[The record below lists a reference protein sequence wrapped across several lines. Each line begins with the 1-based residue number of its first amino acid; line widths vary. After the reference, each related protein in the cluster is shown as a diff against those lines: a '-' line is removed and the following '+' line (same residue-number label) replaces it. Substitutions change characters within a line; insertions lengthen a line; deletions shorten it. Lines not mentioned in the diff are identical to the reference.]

1 MTGLHAALA
10 ELRDEWLTLGES
22 DVENQ
27 RDLWARADRITQ
39 ILDLHEPSGQ
49 VDHEQA
55 YNDLRASIEG
65 LHREIARGPNAAELL
80 GYCAHDDQRYPCLT
94 IRTLPDPS
102 DTATASEGATEHGC
116 EVEDEDTGRILV
128 CRDCATGVTSS
139 DGDREGLSD
148 EEIDS
153 RMAKVSNAAIHAA
166 EEVWSEDE
174 PTVAEYELAQ
184 RVLDAA
190 RLVEVTAAR
199 DEADRLAIVANAVAA
214 VTPCVCSAQR
224 TRAEQAEARAEVLA
238 EQVAAIEAL
247 LSHEDVEPD
256 VEGGQP
262 NGLGHIEPSDSRD
275 WFTPARESHHR
286 HRLTL
291 YGPWL
296 EGPGTWIRDEG
307 GLASEQPRNLILDAL
322 AIPGS
327 VLAARDAKV
336 AAQARHVVHV
346 TAEPVAE
353 DAVWCEECEEW
364 VTSGVPERA
373 AGGEVEQP

>member
-80 GYCAHDDQRYPCLT
+80 GYCAHDGQRYPCLT

-102 DTATASEGATEHGC
+102 DTATASEGATEIT
-116 EVEDEDTGRILV
+116 ELVEASSL
-128 CRDCATGVTSS
+128 AS

-224 TRAEQAEARAEVLA
+224 TRAEQAEARAEALA
-238 EQVAAIEAL
+238 EQVAAIVALGELDPVPDGNNRHTSPMADALFNAWAETDESTGDYEAGEIL
-247 LSHEDVEPD
+247 AAAAMEKVR
-256 VEGGQP
+256 
-262 NGLGHIEPSDSRD
+262 I
-275 WFTPARESHHR
+275 A
-286 HRLTL
+286 
-291 YGPWL
+291 
-296 EGPGTWIRDEG
+296 
-307 GLASEQPRNLILDAL
+307 LASPT
-322 AIPGS
+322 S
-327 VLAARDAKV
+327 VLAARYAKV
-336 AAQARHVVHV
+336 AAQALRDAADALEGRLGVAGTPKTLWEFRHWLR
-346 TAEPVAE
+346 A
-353 DAVWCEECEEW
+353 
-364 VTSGVPERA
+364 RA